1 MVTRNRMFGRPAGVL
16 VPREEAR
23 APAARVKVPR
33 RTLGLVMAA
42 VAAASAVAVFAPG
55 LGHGRSAPQASA
67 GNVTAP
73 ATAAKGDPPFVVIV
87 APDWRSD
94 PAARSLLELDSIR
107 AAAGLPPSA
116 VVVDSEAEAAAVV
129 QGIRDS
135 NAIRNALGLPEVIVE
150 DLTAW

>member
-73 ATAAKGDPPFVVIV
+73 TASESPFVVIV
-87 APDWRSD
+87 GRDWRSD

-116 VVVDSEAEAAAVV
+116 VIVDSESEAAAVV